1 MRTILL
7 TLMLTLAATAIQ
19 AQTPMPPELK
29 NPAPSASP
37 QMLSNN
43 SESAVTADAR
53 QPKTTSAKPA
63 PQNDEKK
70 VADAKFMALM
80 MAVQVST
87 VVDIES
93 TFHTIGKCPPG
104 YTCREANPLLRPFV
118 QSGRPA
124 AYAFSSSI
132 NGLVWWSSYR
142 MKKRGNRWWWVGPVV
157 QITTHTVAAIHNYR
171 SASRLPVGP
180 QAFR

>member
-53 QPKTTSAKPA
+53 PPKMTSAA
-63 PQNDEKK
+63 PQGDEKK

-180 QAFR
+180 QSFR